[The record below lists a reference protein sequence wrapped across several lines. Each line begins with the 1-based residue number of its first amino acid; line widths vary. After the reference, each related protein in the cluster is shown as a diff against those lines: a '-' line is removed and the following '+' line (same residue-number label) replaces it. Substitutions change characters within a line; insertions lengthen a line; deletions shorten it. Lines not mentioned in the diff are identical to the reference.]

1 MEVTL
6 YHGSSEMAEGP
17 TLTDTLILRADM
29 PGGAIYTGSRENGV
43 PGVCNDAVLPDR
55 HGCSSA
61 RISQEEWWPESNGGT
76 LTFMEV
82 LSAMGTPIGIG
93 MSCQGS

>member
-1 MEVTL
+1 MSLESATML
-6 YHGSSEMAEGP
+6 SC
-17 TLTDTLILRADM
+17 LTGM
-29 PGGAIYTGSRENGV
+29 GV
-43 PGVCNDAVLPDR
+43 PD
-55 HGCSSA
+55 SA